1 LTGEETA
8 LPHLSYSVAQE
19 IFGMFPGYCLGVAVF
34 DNLDNEGPAPSLAE
48 MLRDAEK
55 QVRLEVGGNV
65 AEHPK
70 VVSWRN
76 AYRAFGAKPAEHRSS
91 IEALVRRVL
100 KPDSLPTISPLV
112 DIGSIVSLRH
122 LMPGGVHPIRHADT
136 QVALRRAVEGD
147 RFFPAAQ
154 AAAEIV
160 SVGEIVLADQ
170 GEVLTR
176 RWTWRQSVNTRTLPE
191 SRRVFFNVDGLAP
204 SSEQAVRAAL
214 SAVESLVREF
224 CGGDRIC
231 TGILSAA
238 NPSFETQL
246 S

>member
-1 LTGEETA
+1 
-8 LPHLSYSVAQE
+8 LPKLSYSVADD
-19 IFGMFPGYCLGVAVF
+19 IFRMFPGYCLGVVVF
-34 DNLDNEGPAPSLAE
+34 DNADNSRVAPSLVE

-100 KPDSLPTISPLV
+100 KPDSLPTINPLV
-112 DIGSIVSLRH
+112 DIGSILSLRH
-122 LMPGGVHPIRHADT
+122 MMPVGVHPIRHAAT
-136 QVALRRAVEGD
+136 QVQLRRAVQGD
-147 RFFPAAQ
+147 RFLAAAQ
-154 AAAEIV
+154 APAEDV
-160 SVGEIVLADQ
+160 SIGEVVLADQ
-170 GEVLTR
+170 CEVLTR
-176 RWTWRQSVNTRTLPE
+176 RWTWRQSVNTRTLPD

-204 SSEQAVRAAL
+204 SSEQDVRAAL

-224 CGGDRIC
+224 CGGDLIH
-231 TGILSAA
+231 TGILTAA
-238 NPSFETQL
+238 SPVFQVQL

>member
-1 LTGEETA
+1 
-8 LPHLSYSVAQE
+8 
-19 IFGMFPGYCLGVAVF
+19 MFPGYCLGVAVF
-34 DNLDNEGPAPSLAE
+34 DNVDNSRPAPSLAE

-55 QVRLEVGGNV
+55 QVRLDVGGNV

-112 DIGSIVSLRH
+112 DIGSILSLRH
-122 LMPGGVHPIRHADT
+122 LMPVGVHPIRHADT
-136 QVALRRAVEGD
+136 HVALRPAVQGD
-147 RFFPAAQ
+147 TFL
-154 AAAEIV
+154 AAADAPAEGV
-160 SVGEIVLADQ
+160 SVGEVVLADQ
-170 GEVLTR
+170 VEVLTR

-191 SRRVFFNVDGLAP
+191 SRRVFFNVDGLPP
-204 SSEQAVRAAL
+204 SSEQEVRAAL

-224 CGGDRIC
+224 CGGSLTY

-238 NPSFETQL
+238 SPTFQVQL
-246 S
+246 P

>member
-1 LTGEETA
+1 

-34 DNLDNEGPAPSLAE
+34 DNLDNSGPSPALAE
-48 MLRDAEK
+48 MLREAEQ
-55 QVRLEVGGNV
+55 QVRLEVACNV

-122 LMPGGVHPIRHADT
+122 LMPVGVHPIRHADT
-136 QVALRRAVEGD
+136 QVALRRAVERD
-147 RFFPAAQ
+147 RFFPPAQ
-154 AAAEIV
+154 AAAEDV
-160 SVGEIVLADQ
+160 SPGEIVLADQ
-170 GEVLTR
+170 VEVLTR
-176 RWTWRQSVNTRTLPE
+176 RWTWRQSANTRTLSE

-204 SSEQAVRAAL
+204 SSEQDVRAAL

-224 CGGDRIC
+224 CGGDPIY

-238 NPSFETQL
+238 SAKFEVRL

>member
-1 LTGEETA
+1 
-8 LPHLSYSVAQE
+8 LPRLSYTVAEE
-19 IFGMFPGYCLGVAVF
+19 IFGMFPGYCLGVTVF
-34 DNLDNEGPAPSLAE
+34 DNLNNSGPAPALAE

-70 VVSWRN
+70 VASWRN
-76 AYRAFGAKPAEHRSS
+76 AYRAFGTKPAEHRSS

-122 LMPGGVHPIRHADT
+122 LMPAGVHPIRHADT
-136 QVALRRAVEGD
+136 QVVLRRAVEGD

-154 AAAEIV
+154 AAAEHV
-160 SVGEIVLADQ
+160 AVGEIVLADQ
-170 GEVLTR
+170 VEVLTR

-204 SSEQAVRAAL
+204 ASEQDVRAAL
-214 SAVESLVREF
+214 NGVESLVRES
-224 CGGDRIC
+224 CGGDRIY

-238 NPSFETQL
+238 SPRFEVQL

>member
-1 LTGEETA
+1 VPQLN
-8 LPHLSYSVAQE
+8 YSVANE

-34 DNLDNEGPAPSLAE
+34 DNVDNRRPAPSLAE

-55 QVRLEVGGNV
+55 KVRLEIGGNV

-100 KPDSLPTISPLV
+100 RPDSLPTISPLV

-122 LMPGGVHPIRHADT
+122 LMPVGVHPIRHFT
-136 QVALRRAVEGD
+136 SQVELRRAVQGD
-147 RFFPAAQ
+147 RFLASAASPA
-154 AAAEIV
+154 EDV
-160 SVGEIVLADQ
+160 SAGEIVLADQ
-170 GEVLTR
+170 VEVLTR
-176 RWTWRQSVNTRTLPE
+176 RWTWRQSVSTRTMPE
-191 SRRVFFNVDGLAP
+191 SGRVFFNADGLAP
-204 SSEQAVRAAL
+204 SSEQDVRAAL

-224 CGGDRIC
+224 CGGDLIH
-231 TGILSAA
+231 TAILSAA
-238 NPSFETQL
+238 SPTFQVQL